1 MLSRLAPRI
10 RTGATVCLLLWGVS
24 EVTSVAS
31 APLAAGELS
40 FIEVATEWT
49 TALRCRDTGEPFVA
63 VGLNYFGPHVGWAP
77 RLWQQFDAADVRK
90 HLTLARDQGFNTI
103 RVFLTLESFHQRPGE
118 VYAEGVARF
127 RELLEICRELG
138 IRVIPSGPDH
148 WEGVPDW
155 RKGKDPFADEEVLR
169 ADEQWWEAFTA
180 LFRDDPAI
188 LAWDL
193 LNEPAIRWDSPV
205 MQRKWNQWLQNKY
218 GTLEKIAQAHRRTPQ
233 QLGTLG
239 EIAAPAAVPAA
250 DDPQLYDYQLFRESI
265 ADAWTQR
272 LVAAVR
278 RGDPRH
284 LVTIGHIQWAST
296 VYLLGVQH
304 YAAFNLRDNARHVD
318 FVTIH
323 FYPIAPPKPG
333 DSPQG
338 IDVNA
343 EYLENLLQ
351 ECSVGKPVMI
361 GEFAWYGGGD
371 IRNDDRVIMPAQTC
385 EDQVA
390 WCERL
395 LQVSRGRVCGW
406 LHWAFADTPTSRD
419 LTRWSG
425 LWTEELELKPWGRSY
440 GAFAR
445 EATVRPEELRPFPA
459 ALPAAESDRRAALT
473 NPLPH
478 PVPRGK

>member
-1 MLSRLAPRI
+1 MCTA
-10 RTGATVCLLLWGVS
+10 
-24 EVTSVAS
+24 VAS
-31 APLAAGELS
+31 PHVAAQELP
-40 FIEVATEWT
+40 FIEVAPDWT
-49 TALRCRDTGEPFVA
+49 TALRCRETGTPFVA

-77 RLWQQFDAADVRK
+77 KLWQQFDAGEVRK
-90 HLTLARDQGFNTI
+90 HLTLARDQGFNVI

-118 VYAEGVARF
+118 VSAEGVAKF
-127 RELLEICRELG
+127 RELLDICRELG

-148 WEGVPDW
+148 WEGIPAWLKD
-155 RKGKDPFADEEVLR
+155 KDPYADEDVLR
-169 ADEQWWEAFTA
+169 ANEQWWEAFTT
-180 LFRDDPAI
+180 LFRDDPII

-193 LNEPAIRWDSPV
+193 LNEPSIRWTSPA
-205 MQRKWNQWLQNKY
+205 MQPKWNQWLQQKY
-218 GTLEKIAQAHRRTPQ
+218 GSLEKLAAAHQRTPQ
-233 QLGTLG
+233 QLGAMG
-239 EIAAPAAVPAA
+239 EIAAPEALPAA

-265 ADAWTQR
+265 ADAWTRR

-278 RGDPRH
+278 HGDPRH

-296 VYLLGVQH
+296 VYLPGVQH

-333 DSPQG
+333 DSPEG

-343 EYLENLLQ
+343 HYLENLLRD
-351 ECSVGKPVMI
+351 CSVGKPVMI

-371 IRNDDRVIMPAQTC
+371 IQNNGRVIMPARSQ

-395 LQVSRGRVCGW
+395 LHVSRGRVCGW
-406 LHWAFADTPTSRD
+406 LNWAFADTPTSRD

-425 LWTEELELKPWGRSY
+425 LWTEELELKPWGEAY

-445 EATVRPEELRPFPA
+445 EATARPEVARPFP
-459 ALPAAESDRRAALT
+459 PASHDTENVRRAALT
-473 NPLPH
+473 SPLPH
-478 PVPRGK
+478 PAPIAEK